1 MPTIRFIAGLLAAV
15 VLGLSFTASAQTTP
29 VRLRGAIT
37 AIDDRTVTIAVR
49 DGTTA
54 HVKLADNWS
63 ASLVTP
69 VTLADIKQGT
79 FVGIAS
85 TGTDADRT
93 ALEVLVFPEAMRG
106 AGEGHYAWDL
116 QPNSMMTNATVATV
130 ASASDGQTL
139 KLEYKGGGTQTIK
152 VRPGTPIVT
161 FQPGKREDAK
171 VGAKV
176 FVIAQKAADGSMTAA
191 RMAVGKD
198 GLTPPM

>member
-1 MPTIRFIAGLLAAV
+1 MVTIRFIAGFLAAA

-37 AIDDRTVTIAVR
+37 AIDGKTVTIAVR

-54 HVKLADNWS
+54 NVKLADNWGV
-63 ASLVTP
+63 SLVTP
-69 VTLADIKQGT
+69 LALTDIKQGS

-106 AGEGHYAWDL
+106 TGEGHYAWDL
-116 QPNSMMTNATVATV
+116 QPNSMMTNANVATV

-139 KLEYKGGGTQTIK
+139 KLDYKGGGTQTIK
-152 VRPGTPIVT
+152 VKPGTPIVT
-161 FQPGKREDAK
+161 FQPGQQSDAK

-176 FVIAQKAADGSMTAA
+176 FVIAQKAADGSMTAT

>member
-1 MPTIRFIAGLLAAV
+1 MVTIRFIAGLLAAAI
-15 VLGLSFTASAQTTP
+15 LGLSFTASAQTTP
-29 VRLRGAIT
+29 VRLRGAMI
-37 AIDDRTVTIAVR
+37 AIDGKTVTIALR

-54 HVKLADNWS
+54 NVKLADNWS
-63 ASLVTP
+63 VNLVTP
-69 VTLADIKQGT
+69 LTLADIKQGS

-106 AGEGHYAWDL
+106 TGEGHYGWDL
-116 QPNSMMTNATVATV
+116 QPNSMMTNANVATV

-139 KLEYKGGGTQTIK
+139 NLDYKGGGTQTIK
-152 VRPGTPIVT
+152 VKPGTPIVT
-161 FQPGKREDAK
+161 FQPGQQSDAK

-176 FVIAQKAADGSMTAA
+176 FVIAQKAADGTMTAA
-191 RMAVGKD
+191 RLAVGKD